1 MKSNNRLLA
10 LVLALLL
17 GTSVMFSCAS
27 DTAEENSSGTNAAAG
42 EAAADAAAEETVPEE
57 TEPELAMDDL
67 ADADFGG
74 AEYIIAGL
82 SNRTTNA
89 VTSAELDGEVIND
102 AQYNSAR
109 TVEDRFNAA
118 ISYVDLAD
126 ADDTMATA
134 VKNLVASGDDTYG
147 VTFGVDTQQ
156 INLGTSGNY
165 LNLKSVSQFNF
176 DQPWWIDST
185 ESISI
190 GDKSYVASSYLS
202 YYCLYYM
209 RMFVI
214 NKDMAKNYGLEI
226 PYDAVYEGN
235 WYLDDLVEMCAAA
248 TSDTNGDGQMT
259 ADDQY
264 GLSYEIFY
272 TLQNS
277 MGIDIIKKDAD
288 NMPYLAFDVDRATIY
303 LEKMEPIVN
312 NYGFYETGYGAT
324 MFSNGQSLFCYCN
337 LREVCNVIRD
347 SEINYGYLPAPKLD
361 EHQEDYMT
369 CATDVYWGIPVS
381 SAGKADMIGTIT
393 EALSCQ
399 HFNYVRPA
407 FYETTMKTKL
417 AGDEN
422 DMKMLDLASE
432 RLKIDFGF
440 AYQTAISAFANLD
453 DLVRDNVTAGT
464 VASTYQKNQKVLQKS
479 LEKIIE
485 KVEKLP

>member
-1 MKSNNRLLA
+1 MKKSTRLLS
-10 LVLALLL
+10 LVLALSA
-17 GTSVMFSCAS
+17 GCSMFLSCAS
-27 DTAEENSSGTNAAAG
+27 DQAEETTPTGSVTSGDLTV
-42 EAAADAAAEETVPEE
+42 EETVPEE

-67 ADADFGG
+67 GEADFEG
-74 AEYIIAGL
+74 AEYAIAGL
-82 SNRTTNA
+82 SNRTTTA
-89 VTSAELDGEVIND
+89 VTSAELTGEVIND

-109 TVEDRFNAA
+109 TVEERFNVA
-118 ISYVDLAD
+118 ISYTDLAD

-147 VTFGVDTQQ
+147 VAFGVDTQQ

-165 LNLKSVSQFNF
+165 LNLKSVPQFNF

-214 NKDMAKNYGLEI
+214 NKDMAANYGLEI
-226 PYDAVYEGN
+226 PYDKVFEGN
-235 WYLDDLVEMCAAA
+235 WYLDDLVEMCAVT

-264 GLSYEIFY
+264 GLSYEVFY

-288 NMPYLAFDVDRATIY
+288 NMPYLALDVERASLY

-324 MFSNGQSLFCYCN
+324 MFSNGQSLFAYCN

-361 EHQEDYMT
+361 ENQGDYMT

-381 SAGKADMIGTIT
+381 SAAKVDMIGTIT

-417 AGDEN
+417 SGDEN
-422 DMKMLDLASE
+422 DMKMLDLAAE
-432 RLKIDFGF
+432 RLKIDFGY
-440 AYQTAISAFANLD
+440 AYQTTITAVATMD
-453 DLVRDNVTAGT
+453 DMVRDNITAGT
-464 VASTYQKNQKVLQKS
+464 IASTYERNQKVLQKT
-479 LEKIIE
+479 LEKILD
-485 KVEKLP
+485 KVAELP